1 MAMAGVI
8 EGSLTI
14 DSTNQPVTRRVG
26 VHGGPCI
33 AARALRPAHC
43 IAHIVLR
50 TLSVGYFSL
59 FMTLTAALSRLVSSF
74 CCASMSLISAFS

>member
-8 EGSLTI
+8 EASLTLGR
-14 DSTNQPVTRRVG
+14 TNQPVTRRGG
-26 VHGGPCI
+26 VHGGPCM
-33 AARALRPAHC
+33 AARALPLAHY
-43 IAHIVLR
+43 IGHIVLR

-59 FMTLTAALSRLVSSF
+59 FMTLTAALRRLVSSF